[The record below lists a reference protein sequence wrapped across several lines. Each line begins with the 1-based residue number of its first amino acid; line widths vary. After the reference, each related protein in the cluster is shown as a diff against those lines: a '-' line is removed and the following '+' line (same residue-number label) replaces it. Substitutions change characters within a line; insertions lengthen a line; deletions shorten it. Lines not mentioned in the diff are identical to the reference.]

1 VEMKIDPDTGKAV
14 PDDARGVVEPFK
26 LGTEPIL
33 PGVQG
38 EQKVEVKDLFM
49 Q

>member
-1 VEMKIDPDTGKAV
+1 MKIDAETGKAV

-26 LGTEPIL
+26 LGTEPNL
-33 PGVQG
+33 PGTGQG

>member
-1 VEMKIDPDTGKAV
+1 MK
-14 PDDARGVVEPFK
+14 EPFK
-26 LGTEPIL
+26 LGTEPAL
-33 PGVQG
+33 PAEG